1 MTLKCLRQGIT
12 NRKTS
17 VVMTSP
23 KKFRGT
29 AGNRLNAIP
38 GTIRHSHYNFNLDLR
53 LMSTLAN
60 VEVGAIAL
68 LHKLMSI
75 QRKMKRE
82 QPVL

>member
-1 MTLKCLRQGIT
+1 MRLKCLRQGIT

-17 VVMTSP
+17 VVMTSL
-23 KKFRGT
+23 KTLEGQLAT
-29 AGNRLNAIP
+29 ASNAIP